1 MVRKSRICS
10 PFLRISS
17 LTTNIVCIGTGSM
30 LLIRAEI
37 PPFFGYFFCWF
48 STYDCGKLGYFPVI
62 KLVTLILAVVPL
74 VPHVRIIFEFDRSFR
89 SISWSSFF
97 QNLCISNA
105 ESIEVLRSISILN
118 ESILKC
124 RRLKVIVECFNNL
137 YKDYFFGN
145 CLVVSSVMMI
155 TFGYCAISM
164 QNVLPKI
171 GLAYIAF
178 TAVSGNLMLTLL
190 YTFGSDVQV
199 ASQTLIMSWKKS
211 DSLGKRKGE
220 ERKRIESCQ
229 SLNIRLGSMNF
240 IDRVN
245 PIVILAFTVDQ
256 TIQLLL
262 LDSVI
267 LKSH

>member
-1 MVRKSRICS
+1 V
-10 PFLRISS
+10 
-17 LTTNIVCIGTGSM
+17 
-30 LLIRAEI
+30 
-37 PPFFGYFFCWF
+37 
-48 STYDCGKLGYFPVI
+48 
-62 KLVTLILAVVPL
+62 
-74 VPHVRIIFEFDRSFR
+74 
-89 SISWSSFF
+89 
-97 QNLCISNA
+97 
-105 ESIEVLRSISILN
+105 
-118 ESILKC
+118 
-124 RRLKVIVECFNNL
+124 KVIVECFNNL

-164 QNVLPKI
+164 HNVLPKI

-190 YTFGSDVQV
+190 YTFGGDVQV

-211 DSLGKRKGE
+211 DSLEKRKGE
-220 ERKRIESCQ
+220 ARKLIESCQ
-229 SLNIRLGSMNF
+229 SLIIKLGSINF
-240 IDRVN
+240 IDRMT
-245 PIVILAFTVDQ
+245 PIVILAFPVDQ